1 MREKDKILESGNQ
14 KDEWS
19 ITQQT
24 CENQA
29 LSNDSKESQKEVS
42 QFYTRTQELEISIIS
57 EVRILDE
64 AEMGKSF
71 SPYGSLS
78 ILSL

>member
-64 AEMGKSF
+64 A
-71 SPYGSLS
+71 
-78 ILSL
+78 